1 MSGWRSLLLS
11 TVPTLWARR
20 RAVIE
25 LGGGRLPH
33 RSPLGG
39 GRVAYEG
46 AQQPQALELG
56 SFSPH
61 PHDLTASSASLWL
74 SDRPA
79 GASSRDHWPP
89 NASSASVS
97 IPRPQPQPQPP
108 PSCMF
113 WGPVGDSSDDRDVYV
128 FCSFFR
134 CDRYAVNRCVTARGG

>member
-46 AQQPQALELG
+46 VQQPQALELA
-56 SFSPH
+56 SISPYS
-61 PHDLTASSASLWL
+61 HDLTASQRAHWLPIAS
-74 SDRPA
+74 
-79 GASSRDHWPP
+79 G
-89 NASSASVS
+89 ASVS
-97 IPRPQPQPQPP
+97 TPRPQQQPQPP
-108 PSCMF
+108 PSCVLL
-113 WGPVGDSSDDRDVYV
+113 GLVAASSDD
-128 FCSFFR
+128 
-134 CDRYAVNRCVTARGG
+134 